1 LVLAAGCFVGT
12 ILALT
17 GGVPAAWPMAF
28 FVIAGL
34 ALLFWDVLVKAS
46 RFFDRQP
53 ARAPDD
59 RIATQQAEVESP
71 VSSSRRRRPAA

>member
-28 FVIAGL
+28 FVVAGL
-34 ALLFWDVLVKAS
+34 ALLFWDLLVKAS
-46 RFFDRQP
+46 RFLDRQP
-53 ARAPDD
+53 ARGPVD
-59 RIATQQAEVESP
+59 RTATLEAEVEGP